1 MNPHTSYQADKD
13 AQSKRVASLAS
24 IAFIMVCVVMFGATA
39 YYHLG
44 GGRWSFFDCLY
55 MTVITVSTV
64 GFGESLEGME
74 HVQHARLVT
83 MVLIVLGTGFL
94 LTFFTQ
100 LTALFVEVDLRGIL
114 RIRAM
119 EKEIEKLTDHIVVC
133 GAGSTGEHVIRE
145 LLEAEEKF
153 VVIDMDP
160 DRVALLCEHLDARIL
175 YVEGDATDDLSLTRA
190 RVKHA
195 RGVIA
200 VLHDDKDNVFV
211 TVSVRA
217 LNKKATIIAKAVEVS
232 AKSKLR
238 RAGAH
243 RVVSPNEIGGR
254 RLVSEM
260 IRPYAVEFLDRL
272 LSVDR
277 TLRIE
282 GVLIPPGS
290 NLVGKR
296 LMDATI
302 RKTGA
307 LVVAIRDMEGG
318 YEYNPGPE
326 AKIQAGDSLIVIAR
340 HVDMERLREAL
351 EKNTLLR

>member
-1 MNPHTSYQADKD
+1 MSKSFRPVDD
-13 AQSKRVASLAS
+13 ARGQRLTNIASVAV
-24 IAFIMVCVVMFGATA
+24 IMVMVVLFGATA
-39 YYHLG
+39 YYHFG
-44 GGRWSFFDCLY
+44 HGRWSFFDCLY

-64 GFGESLEGME
+64 GFGETLEGMHE
-74 HVQHARLVT
+74 VPEARIVT
-83 MVLIVLGTGFL
+83 MLLIVLGAGFL

-100 LTALFVEVDLRGIL
+100 LTALFVETDLRGIL
-114 RIRAM
+114 RLRRM
-119 EKEIEKLTDHIVVC
+119 EKAIEKLENHIVVC

-145 LLEAEEKF
+145 LLQAEEDF
-153 VVIDMDP
+153 VVIDTDP
-160 DRVALLCEHLDARIL
+160 ARVHVLMEDLGARFLFI
-175 YVEGDATDDLSLTRA
+175 EGDATDDHSLQAAGVER
-190 RVKHA
+190 A

-217 LNKKATIIAKAVEVS
+217 LNRNATIIAKAIEVS

-277 TLRIE
+277 SLRIE
-282 GVLIPPGS
+282 DVMLPPES
-290 NLVGKR
+290 NLIGKR
-296 LMDATI
+296 LRNAAI
-302 RKTGA
+302 RRTGA
-307 LVVAIRDMEGG
+307 LVVAIRDLEGE
-318 YEYNPGPE
+318 YTYNPGPE
-326 AKIQAGDSLIVIAR
+326 QVLRAGDSLIVIAR
-340 HVDMERLREAL
+340 HADLERLREGI
-351 EKNTLLR
+351 ENNQLLA